1 MQNNGQSDQI
11 SSSHHLGD
19 KAWGLKQGMLDKI
32 HMLSSFFKS
41 FLKDY
46 VAILILLFSFLSLL
60 LSEPVHVRDSWRYIR
75 QASHFGLLDFDFWFG
90 ERSPGLPLILKLTG
104 DGFWF
109 TAFCCIFSAFS
120 WIFFHGSLK
129 LLGGKRSQ
137 DPFFNIVFLF
147 IAFSSVFVSW
157 NFVLLTE
164 SLSVS
169 CLLVIVSILLR
180 SMLQP
185 FSVFYLGIVL
195 VLCLF
200 SFLRDFNSLISFL
213 VILSATVFFR
223 KRRVL
228 FAGFLIIS
236 VVLFSFT
243 FYSIKSLDHLGM
255 KQRWVLPT
263 LNNFSQRVMTHRNW
277 EEFSK
282 TYRIPVSGKLLELK
296 NRWGAYKNPSYYK
309 TKELGEF
316 RVWFLKNGNAAYRK
330 FIVQYPG
337 NTLRMI
343 RSRFFSAYQIRKCF
357 TCNGYVDSDHEP
369 LAFRTSMDVV
379 FLLIFSWLIK
389 QWIVFRSKKQEE
401 KETINSSFLFSF
413 SLGVISVLCVCFI
426 IVMDPVEIPRHSILP
441 LLLLVVSLLG
451 MGLSMEKPQVSGQVE
466 PLETDGSQSVE

>member
-1 MQNNGQSDQI
+1 MEKKEGSDQI
-11 SSSHHLGD
+11 GSPDPLGD
-19 KAWGLKQGMLDKI
+19 KTWGLKNRGLDKI
-32 HMLSSFFKS
+32 HLLSSFFKN
-41 FLKDY
+41 LLNNY

-75 QASHFGLLDFDFWFG
+75 QAFRFGLLDFDFWFG
-90 ERSPGLPLILKLTG
+90 ERSPGLPLVLKLTG

-129 LLGGKRSQ
+129 LLAGKRSQ
-137 DPFFNIVFLF
+137 DLFFNIIFLF
-147 IAFSSVFVSW
+147 IAFSSIFVSW
-157 NFVLLTE
+157 NFVFLTE

-185 FSVFYLGIVL
+185 FCVFYFSIVL

-200 SFLRDFNSLISFL
+200 SFLRDFNALVSFL
-213 VILSATVFFR
+213 VVLSATIFFP
-223 KRRVL
+223 KRRAL

-236 VVLFSFT
+236 VILFSFT

-263 LNNFSQRVMTHRNW
+263 LNNFSQRMMTHQNW

-282 TYRIPVSGKLLELK
+282 TYGIPVSDKLLELK
-296 NRWGAYKNPSYYK
+296 NRWGAYRNPSYYK

-316 RVWFLKNGNAAYRK
+316 RVWFLKNGNTAYRE
-330 FIVQYPG
+330 FIVQYPES
-337 NTLRMI
+337 TLRMI

-357 TCNGYVDSDHEP
+357 TCNEYVDSDHGP

-379 FLLIFSWLIK
+379 FLLIFSWLTK
-389 QWIVFRSKKQEE
+389 QWIVFRSQKQRKKES
-401 KETINSSFLFSF
+401 INPPFLFFF
-413 SLGVISVLCVCFI
+413 SLGVISVLCVCLI
-426 IVMDPVEIPRHSILP
+426 IVMDSVEIPRHSILA

-451 MGLSMEKPQVSGQVE
+451 MGLSMEKPQVLDSSD
-466 PLETDGSQSVE
+466 PLSR